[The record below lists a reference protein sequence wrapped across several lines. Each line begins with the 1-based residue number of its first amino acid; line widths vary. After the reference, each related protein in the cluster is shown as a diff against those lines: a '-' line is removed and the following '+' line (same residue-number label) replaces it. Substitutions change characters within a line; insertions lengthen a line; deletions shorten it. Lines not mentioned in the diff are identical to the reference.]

1 MPTLPLQNVHERLLG
16 SLKPHQYQAGQIQ
29 LTLPELLLRGEGSVP
44 RLGPLCSEGPDG
56 PEAVKVA
63 GGGGIAYAD

>member
-29 LTLPELLLRGEGSVP
+29 LALPELLLRGEGSVP
-44 RLGPLCSEGPDG
+44 RLGPLCSDG